1 MPLAKGILQGHANGG
16 QSRAL
21 VFGFPSSGD
30 LFRFAH
36 MSEKFKKP
44 ELPAVGIVAQMDQ
57 DDRALLG
64 GYGEFL
70 PVQAGQVLIQA
81 GDDQENLYFVISGVL
96 HVSILVDGRAKL
108 VARVGAGESLGEV
121 NVFDPEKASATVVAQ
136 EFAQIWKANRSD
148 IDQFVEAYPHAGTCL
163 FAGIVTVMC
172 RRIRN
177 MNEKLADSESV
188 DILGK
193 FW

>member
-1 MPLAKGILQGHANGG
+1 MGRI
-16 QSRAL
+16 SVL
-21 VFGFPSSGD
+21 VFGFPSTED
-30 LFRFAH
+30 LFRFTD

-44 ELPAVGIVAQMDQ
+44 ELPAVGIVEQMDQ

-70 PVQAGQVLIQA
+70 PAQAGQVLIQA
-81 GDDQENLYFVISGVL
+81 GEDQENLYFVISGVL

-108 VARVGAGESLGEV
+108 IARVGAGESLGEV
-121 NVFDPEKASATVVAQ
+121 NVFDPGKASATVTAQ